1 MIRAT
6 LHMKVRPGAEDEFMR
21 VFSAVA
27 EKVRSDPGSVR
38 QTLLRDPDNP
48 RSFVVMTDWISRDA
62 FARFERST
70 AQDQLTAPL
79 RALRESS
86 SMAVYDLV
94 YSLEGGADADA
105 RDGLGDDQAG

>member
-1 MIRAT
+1 
-6 LHMKVRPGAEDEFMR
+6 MKVRPGAADEFMR

-48 RSFVVMTDWISRDA
+48 NSFIVMTDWISREA
-62 FARFERST
+62 FTRFERST
-70 AQDQLTAPL
+70 AQDELTAPL
-79 RALRESS
+79 RALRESA
-86 SMAVYDLV
+86 SMAVYDLI

-105 RDGLGDDQAG
+105 RHGLGHDQAG